1 MESLIKPEMETMMEP
16 SMGLMMEVMIKFLEQ
31 LELHKLLLSM
41 VTKMTEYK

>member
-1 MESLIKPEMETMMEP
+1 MVQSNMEPMMKPKMETME
-16 SMGLMMEVMIKFLEQ
+16 LMMEVMIKFLEQ